1 MIRKPSCDRSQDT
14 AADGVGLH
22 FLPIVAASLANMP
35 RGATE
40 GNQRASKSENQ
51 DANLHVDRQQ
61 AAEMLNVSPRSVAT
75 AAMVERETPEE
86 VAQAVKSGAMI
97 RSLLCQDQIA
107 FLCHL
112 PVVLR

>member
-40 GNQRASKSENQ
+40 GNQRASKDENKT
-51 DANLHVDRQQ
+51 ANLQNSFVSQTD
-61 AAEMLNVSPRSVAT
+61 AAEMLQVSPRSVAT
-75 AAMVERETPEE
+75 AAKIERETPEE

-97 RSLLCQDQIA
+97 R
-107 FLCHL
+107 FW
-112 PVVLR
+112 